1 MEITLKNDTPTF
13 ITYIYPLLAG
23 RDDHELC
30 SPRGMIYYAALGAFC
45 FAFGEALGDFFFGLG
60 LLTF

>member
-1 MEITLKNDTPTF
+1 MF
-13 ITYIYPLLAG
+13 YPLLAG